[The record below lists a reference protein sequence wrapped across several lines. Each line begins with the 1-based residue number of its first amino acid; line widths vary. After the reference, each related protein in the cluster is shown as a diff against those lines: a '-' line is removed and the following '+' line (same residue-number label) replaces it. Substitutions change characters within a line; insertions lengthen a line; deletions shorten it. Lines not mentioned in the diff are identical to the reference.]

1 MRRRLRGATAAS
13 IARVRTGLALDQFTG
28 FMPMSVI
35 AWRSSFAPR
44 DAELVDRTLDS
55 LLRVAQAQGGAG
67 AAELAPIDLG
77 DLAAE
82 MVELY
87 GPVASDRQT
96 ALRVVRA
103 GPAVVRGSRQLI
115 AHAVANL
122 VDNALKYTPAG
133 GSIELRV
140 GRSGEKVQLVV
151 ADTGPGVPMADREL
165 VLRRFVRL
173 ANSSAAPGAGLGL
186 SLVSAVTRLHRATL
200 SLLDNEPGLKV
211 VIEFPAEP

>member
-55 LLRVAQAQGGAG
+55 LLRAAQAQGSAG
-67 AAELAPIDLG
+67 
-77 DLAAE
+77 
-82 MVELY
+82 
-87 GPVASDRQT
+87 
-96 ALRVVRA
+96 
-103 GPAVVRGSRQLI
+103 
-115 AHAVANL
+115 ANL

-173 ANSSAAPGAGLGL
+173 ADSSAAPGTGLGL

-200 SLLDNEPGLKV
+200 SLLDNDPGLKV